1 VAEQDS
7 HYSNFDHW
15 RDFVAAHP
23 WPIAIAVLSLLWLL
37 VLIPW
42 PTTPDS
48 QTNLV
53 ETIESPIDEITL
65 DAARPQDLPGQPVI
79 TARKIRVTGHVL
91 LTSPA
96 VLIANEIE
104 FAPNSRVWAPSGEIT
119 VIAPH
124 IVHGVFDVSGAN
136 GRDGRGAGT
145 AGRDGET
152 GGSIYIATA
161 DPTDSVVEANGGNG
175 GNGQRGY
182 AGANGRPGYCGP
194 RGFGLAER
202 GRVGGDGGD
211 AGNGGSGGVVTI
223 WYSTA
228 QPRVVANEGQPG
240 IAARGGPG
248 GRGGAGCK
256 GVRGKQPAQS
266 AGNEG
271 AAGRVGSGG
280 SKGVISTRRVDF
292 NEVARAYEAW
302 SKQPATIA
310 ALRDRLS
317 GLPIVEVAER

>member
-1 VAEQDS
+1 VADHHS
-7 HYSNFDHW
+7 YSNFDRW
-15 RDFVAAHP
+15 REFVAAHP
-23 WPIAIAVLSLLWLL
+23 WPIAIAVLSLLWLI

-48 QTNLV
+48 QTNLI
-53 ETIESPIDEITL
+53 ETIKSPIEEITL
-65 DAARPQDLPGQPVI
+65 DAGRPQDLPGQPVI

-104 FAPNSRVWAPSGEIT
+104 FAPNSRIWVPSGDLT

-124 IVHGVFDVSGAN
+124 IVRGVFDVSGADGRN
-136 GRDGRGAGT
+136 GRAFGNAGQDGA
-145 AGRDGET
+145 T

-161 DPTDSVVEANGGNG
+161 DPTDSIVEANGGNG

-182 AGANGRPGYCGP
+182 AGASGRAGYCGP
-194 RGFGLAER
+194 HGFGLAER
-202 GRVGGDGGD
+202 GKVGGDGGD
-211 AGNGGSGGVVTI
+211 AGNGGSGGVVTV

-228 QPRVVANEGQPG
+228 QPRVSAHEGKPGVAG
-240 IAARGGPG
+240 RGGPG

-256 GVRGKQPAQS
+256 GVRGAQPTQS

-271 AAGRVGSGG
+271 ATGRVGDVG
-280 SKGVISTRRVDF
+280 SRGVTSARHVNFNAVVD
-292 NEVARAYEAW
+292 AYEAW
-302 SKQPATIA
+302 SKQSATVA
-310 ALRDRLS
+310 VLRDRLS
-317 GLPIVEVAER
+317 ALPIVEVAER